1 MDSMAKPSKLPP
13 SRHET
18 LILALCKLNFDH
30 HREEGTFFPFVSTH
44 PRFRSFER
52 YEIPGIDL
60 FEEILK
66 DGLLVIFVLFF
77 WRESES
83 GTRDLE
89 KEWRARIRLVEG
101 GKI

>member
-1 MDSMAKPSKLPP
+1 MAKPSKLPP

-66 DGLLVIFVLFF
+66 DGLIFVLFF
-77 WRESES
+77 WRERES

-89 KEWRARIRLVEG
+89 KEWRA
-101 GKI
+101 